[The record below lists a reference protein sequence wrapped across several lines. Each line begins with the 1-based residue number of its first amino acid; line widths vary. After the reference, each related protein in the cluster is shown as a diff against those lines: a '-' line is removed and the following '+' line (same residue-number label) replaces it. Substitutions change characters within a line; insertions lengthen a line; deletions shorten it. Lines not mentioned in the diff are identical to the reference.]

1 MAPKKK
7 IVAIVTEYR
16 PGSHADVV
24 LTKFLKGFPTD
35 EGFFEPRVELAGLY
49 LDQVPANDIG
59 YALAEEHGVTIY
71 DTIAQALTLGGNTY
85 GNDPVESG
93 TSGAVRPISSPPPP
107 PPGPPPRTAAQDGVL
122 LIGEHG
128 DYGWNEK
135 DQHLYPR
142 KYFMEAIT
150 GWMST
155 AGKPVPVFCDK
166 HLSCTHS

>member
-93 TSGAVRPISSPPPP
+93 TSGAVRTHASPISSPP
-107 PPGPPPRTAAQDGVL
+107 PPGPPPRTAAGRRAA
-122 LIGEHG
+122 H
-128 DYGWNEK
+128 
-135 DQHLYPR
+135 R
-142 KYFMEAIT
+142 
-150 GWMST
+150 
-155 AGKPVPVFCDK
+155 
-166 HLSCTHS
+166 

>member
-93 TSGAVRPISSPPPP
+93 TSGAVRPHASPPPP
-107 PPGPPPRTAAQDGVL
+107 PPGPPPRTAAGRRAA
-122 LIGEHG
+122 H
-128 DYGWNEK
+128 
-135 DQHLYPR
+135 R
-142 KYFMEAIT
+142 
-150 GWMST
+150 
-155 AGKPVPVFCDK
+155 
-166 HLSCTHS
+166 